1 MLARRG
7 RNGGVRR
14 LMRLLMD
21 QEADAMFESLW
32 SATAGEAAA
41 ATALNGVI
49 GASGEY
55 RLAFSS
61 ARPA

>member
-1 MLARRG
+1 VLAWRG
-7 RNGGVRR
+7 RNGGAGR
-14 LMRLLMD
+14 LMRLLID
-21 QEADAMFESLW
+21 QEAEAMFESFW

-41 ATALNGVI
+41 AAALNGVI

-55 RLAFSS
+55 RLASSS